1 MITNMCNTNIPQLF
15 NNGNPLIEN
24 TYLKV
29 EMVDGTTQLIQLTR
43 EQGIALGIDLT
54 ENIMSPNE
62 IIQVENVC
70 INPIKEE
77 PIYIKSS
84 ELKTRYNCKIIQPED
99 LNLKPNIAVPPLVSL
114 PRGRPRKKVEE
125 NVEPKP
131 LTVPKIVKTTRTR
144 SGRIT
149 RPPMHMEKDYEK
161 IIVSDDR
168 GLGEHKDLSTVEF
181 DTCPPPKKIK
191 RTTKENT
198 TNPKTSKEAKR
209 KRLIPAQ
216 YRCTYCHKAYLGR
229 NRIMQHLNRHP
240 EHETLSQF
248 NMEDSETWS
257 FLIELALKSKVGN
270 KGTKF
275 CKEILNLIR
284 NARILVKYF
293 FKPVKVHRSQYYVDS
308 LLASILNIKEGD
320 YRFSESELC
329 KDVSIFSF
337 LELLD
342 DNFADHVLS
351 EEPRVKPLEKHQAT
365 KETSSC
371 HNILSLGDELDCN
384 KKLNENNMNLHFES
398 DIMDVLKES
407 NKDLFEDKEVKNHN
421 GFVNTILD
429 DLNEAKPLDKRKNNY
444 DTVYSDNNFSFEN
457 NTKNENFEVKSN
469 LQFDKHGKEIDIF
482 PNTIHNILSTGASDE
497 NINILSENKIEKD
510 VKGDV
515 KSLYNDIMNLS
526 QEKKELGKKGE
537 EFDLHKLHLLS
548 ADISDEL
555 ILPDTSGHVSNILDT
570 STSSD
575 DIMNVDQFVNERFK
589 KLTEVE
595 EEISTANGL
604 SLDLPALDCFNFHT
618 S

>member
-216 YRCTYCHKAYLGR
+216 YRCTYCHKAYL
-229 NRIMQHLNRHP
+229 
-240 EHETLSQF
+240 
-248 NMEDSETWS
+248 
-257 FLIELALKSKVGN
+257 
-270 KGTKF
+270 
-275 CKEILNLIR
+275 
-284 NARILVKYF
+284 
-293 FKPVKVHRSQYYVDS
+293 
-308 LLASILNIKEGD
+308 
-320 YRFSESELC
+320 
-329 KDVSIFSF
+329 
-337 LELLD
+337 
-342 DNFADHVLS
+342 DHVLS